1 MLNGSDHSWVFF
13 AVLALLVWGVWG
25 FAARLAAASIGWREM
40 TVLGSIGSVSSMIV
54 FALLTRPNLSYP
66 LSAFMLAFV
75 VGVLGFMGA
84 PIFYAALERN
94 PSAIVV
100 VVTSLYPV
108 VTIILSTLIL
118 NEVPTTR
125 QVVGIVLAI
134 AALVL
139 ISSKT

>member
-1 MLNGSDHSWVFF
+1 MSGSDHSWILF
-13 AVLALLVWGVWG
+13 AMLALLVWGVWG
-25 FAARLAAASIGWREM
+25 FTARLAAASIGWREM
-40 TVLGSIGSVSSMIV
+40 TVLGSIGSVSSMII

-66 LSAFMLAFV
+66 LGASMLAFV
-75 VGVLGFMGA
+75 VGVLGFLGA
-84 PIFYAALERN
+84 PIFYVALERN

-108 VTIILSTLIL
+108 VTMILSTLIL
-118 NEVPTTR
+118 KEIPTTR
-125 QVVGIVLAI
+125 QVVGIMLAI

>member
-1 MLNGSDHSWVFF
+1 MSGSDYSWVFF
-13 AVLALLVWGVWG
+13 AVLALLLWGVWG
-25 FAARLAAASIGWREM
+25 FTARLAAESIGWREM
-40 TVLGSIGSVSSMIV
+40 TVLASIGSVSSMIV

-66 LSAFMLAFV
+66 LDAFMLAFI

-84 PIFYAALERN
+84 PIFYAALERH
-94 PSAIVV
+94 PSAIVI

-118 NEVPTTR
+118 KEALTTR
-125 QVVGIVLAI
+125 QVIGIALAI

-139 ISSKT
+139 ISSEA